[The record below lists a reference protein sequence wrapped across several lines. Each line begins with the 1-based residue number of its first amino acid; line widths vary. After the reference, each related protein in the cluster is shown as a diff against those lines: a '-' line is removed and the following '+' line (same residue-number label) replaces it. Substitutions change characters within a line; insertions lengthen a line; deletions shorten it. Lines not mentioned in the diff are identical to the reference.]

1 MKEKIVLIIMSIL
14 IVIGLFPMKAK
25 AEPLQVIDYTTETIT
40 EGTTQSNEK
49 SNEKSNDSKIETGN
63 DTLNEIV
70 NGANDNPVDSKG
82 NVKKVDADQFFNRI
96 YTKMFEGTTALQRT
110 CLIITII
117 FLIIAIVGGAITW
130 FTDRKK
136 VGGFIIGALICM
148 IAYVGISYA
157 PQIMISFKAWFT
169 GN

>member
-1 MKEKIVLIIMSIL
+1 MKEKVVLIIMSIL
-14 IVIGLFPMKAK
+14 IVIGLIPVKVK
-25 AEPLQVIDYTTETIT
+25 AEPLQVIDYTTETVT
-40 EGTTQSNEK
+40 EKTTQT
-49 SNEKSNDSKIETGN
+49 NEKSNDSKIETGN

-96 YTKMFEGTTALQRT
+96 YRKMFEGTTALQRT

-117 FLIIAIVGGAITW
+117 FLIVAIVGGVITW